1 LEWILNTVTHKEGKI
16 AAVDM
21 TVHCSRL
28 RTQIEKASMSPT
40 WAAAGAADTEE
51 MKEGDK
57 SSSPVSV
64 QFDLMSKQEEE
75 I

>member
-1 LEWILNTVTHKEGKI
+1 
-16 AAVDM
+16 
-21 TVHCSRL
+21 
-28 RTQIEKASMSPT
+28 MSPT